1 MRLIDADK
9 LKAAIIY
16 DNKIHCGIVF
26 QNVILHLNNA
36 KTIDAEPVRHGK
48 WEICCDGYYPYC
60 SVCKEEPIGRKMS
73 KYCPNCGTKMD
84 LEGAE

>member
-48 WEICCDGYYPYC
+48 WIKIFMKSYEDVRTGDMKRHYLYEC
-60 SVCKEEPIGRKMS
+60 PI
-73 KYCPNCGTKMD
+73 
-84 LEGAE
+84 